1 MRRTEAAVAATVVL
15 AGLGLGVLVGAARF
29 VRGYVRSEATSVEGA
44 GAELDREM
52 ARFAG
57 QRPLREIRDGQE
69 PLKARAPTIIGEPTR
84 FLRARLSDVRS
95 HRIVRVDLPLRL
107 LRMAKRDG
115 FRYLGELTPLQDD
128 TEFEGDRIDLPLEEI
143 VGHGPLLVVSHSH
156 PSGARFV
163 AWVD

>member
-1 MRRTEAAVAATVVL
+1 MTRTETVVAATVVL
-15 AGLGLGVLVGAARF
+15 AGLGLGVLAGAARF
-29 VRGYVRSEATSVEGA
+29 VRGHVRSDVTSADRA
-44 GAELDREM
+44 GAELDGEM

-57 QRPLREIRDGQE
+57 QPPLREIRDGQE

-84 FLRARLSDVRS
+84 FLRARFSDVRS

-107 LRMAKRDG
+107 LRIAKRGG

-143 VGHGPLLVVSHSH
+143 VGHGPLLIVSHSH
-156 PSGARFV
+156 ASGARIV